1 MPFHN
6 IIIMQYKH
14 FTYAAILIILLN
26 SCAAKTEKSKAAAGR
41 SNAVAFIEGV
51 VAKPSL
57 LEQNI
62 VVSGTLRPFEETV
75 LMPDVGGRVVLINFQ
90 EGMLVTKGTLLV
102 QLFNDDLKAQLHKV
116 EAQKELA
123 EQTEKRQRELIK
135 ISGISQ
141 LDYDQSV
148 LQVNSLNA
156 DIEVIKAQL
165 RKTEILAPFD
175 GVIGLR
181 NISVGAVVS
190 QSTPL
195 ATIRQMSPMKLEFSF
210 PGKYITAVK
219 KGTRLKFT
227 VQGADHSFDATVM
240 ATEEGIDA
248 STRNLQAKA
257 LVSGRTDGLVP
268 GMFAN
273 VSIILNENP
282 VALMIP
288 TQAIVPDAQNK
299 KVIVSRAGTASFE
312 VVKTGV
318 RQATEIEIV
327 SGIQEGDTV
336 VITGIQFIKPGS
348 ALKFAKVN

>member
-1 MPFHN
+1 
-6 IIIMQYKH
+6 MQYKYLP
-14 FTYAAILIILLN
+14 FAGILFILLN
-26 SCAAKTEKSKAAAGR
+26 SCGAKTDNNKAATK
-41 SNAVAFIEGV
+41 SNAVGFIEGV

-62 VVSGTLRPFEETV
+62 IVSGTLKPFEETV
-75 LMPDVGGRVVLINFQ
+75 LMPDIGGRVVSINFK
-90 EGMLVTKGTLLV
+90 EGMHVAKGTLLV
-102 QLFNDDLKAQLHKV
+102 QLFNDDLKAQLHKLQ
-116 EAQKELA
+116 AQKDLA
-123 EQTEKRQRELIK
+123 EQTEKRQSELIK

-148 LQVNSLNA
+148 LQVNSFKA

-165 RKTEILAPFD
+165 RKTEIVAPFD

-181 NISVGAVVS
+181 NVSVGAVVS
-190 QSTPL
+190 QSTAL

-210 PGKYITAVK
+210 PGKYISSVK

-227 VQGADHSFDATVM
+227 VQGTDHSYDATVM

-257 LVSGRTDGLVP
+257 LVSGKTDGLVP

-273 VSIILNENP
+273 VALILDENP
-282 VALMIP
+282 GALMIP
-288 TQAIVPDAQNK
+288 TQAIIPDARNK
-299 KVIVSRAGTASFE
+299 KVIVSRAGIASFE
-312 VVKTGV
+312 EVTTGV
-318 RQATEIEIV
+318 RQATDIEII
-327 SGIQEGDTV
+327 SGIRAGDTIV
-336 VITGIQFIKPGS
+336 TTGVQYIKPGS

>member
-1 MPFHN
+1 M
-6 IIIMQYKH
+6 
-14 FTYAAILIILLN
+14 LLLLL
-26 SCAAKTEKSKAAAGR
+26 KGWWP
-41 SNAVAFIEGV
+41 
-51 VAKPSL
+51 KPSL

-75 LMPDVGGRVVLINFQ
+75 LMPDVGGRVVSINFQ
-90 EGMLVTKGTLLV
+90 EGMHVTKGTLLV

-195 ATIRQMSPMKLEFSF
+195 ATIRQLSPMKLEFSF

-227 VQGADHSFDATVM
+227 VQGSRSF
-240 ATEEGIDA
+240 I
-248 STRNLQAKA
+248 
-257 LVSGRTDGLVP
+257 
-268 GMFAN
+268 
-273 VSIILNENP
+273 
-282 VALMIP
+282 
-288 TQAIVPDAQNK
+288 
-299 KVIVSRAGTASFE
+299 
-312 VVKTGV
+312 
-318 RQATEIEIV
+318 
-327 SGIQEGDTV
+327 
-336 VITGIQFIKPGS
+336 
-348 ALKFAKVN
+348 